1 MRLHHIGYLV
11 KKIEKSIRAF
21 QSLGYETVSLCGQPE
36 KDFVHDPYRL
46 CDIAFLTLDSE
57 QTENPMGLVELV
69 APDSEQSPIWGLMS
83 KYKNTPYHLCFESDC
98 LETDLENLRAAG
110 WMIFQPEA
118 PAPAIGGKTVVFL
131 MNPSAGIIELVGEK

>member
-21 QSLGYETVSLCGQPE
+21 KTLGYETVSLCGEPDKE
-36 KDFVHDPYRL
+36 FVHDPYRM
-46 CDIAFLTLDSE
+46 CDIAFLTLDPDHTGKAQE
-57 QTENPMGLVELV
+57 LVELV

-98 LETDLENLRAAG
+98 LETDLQNLVASG

-118 PAPAIGGKTVVFL
+118 PAPAIDGRTVVFL